1 MPTTTHDTA
10 TQMPMLLLLLPWKC
24 SPRHFWLES
33 KAIMASEM
41 ESNPHTIAGKCI
53 SGWCCGGL
61 GGGQASKQATSQS
74 VSHESSIGLESNA
87 MGCGAIVP
95 EQLCPFYLKAVIAL
109 QCNTLWHGS
118 TFAGPTT
125 LRPVTRFS
133 SKPVAERKWNCIEIL
148 LKI

>member
-1 MPTTTHDTA
+1 
-10 TQMPMLLLLLPWKC
+10 
-24 SPRHFWLES
+24 
-33 KAIMASEM
+33 MASEM

-53 SGWCCGGL
+53 SVVCSVVGAL
-61 GGGQASKQATSQS
+61 VEDKQASNQP

-133 SKPVAERKWNCIEIL
+133 SKPVAERK
-148 LKI
+148 